1 MSATHAYDCVIIGG
15 GTAGLTAAL
24 YLLRAGKRVLV
35 IEKQVFGGQ
44 IVSSDCIENFPT
56 IARISGMEYADL
68 LVQQVL
74 DLGCDVTMEE
84 VMEIRDTQDGFETRT
99 DSGTYRSAGVILATG
114 TKHRALGLPNERE
127 LVGNGVSYCAVCDG
141 AFFRDRKVAVIG
153 GGNTALQ
160 SALFLSDLC
169 EQVYLVHRRAQ
180 FRAHQHTV
188 DAVRKRDNIQLLT
201 PYVAHCIQGGERV
214 QGLELVDPQDA
225 TNTLRLSVDG
235 IFVTIGQI
243 PQNEFVQHLV
253 RLDEQGYIAA
263 GENCVTSHPGI
274 YVAGDCRSK
283 QLRQLTTAAADGAVA
298 AMALCDY
305 LNARNV

>member
-1 MSATHAYDCVIIGG
+1 
-15 GTAGLTAAL
+15 
-24 YLLRAGKRVLV
+24 
-35 IEKQVFGGQ
+35 
-44 IVSSDCIENFPT
+44 
-56 IARISGMEYADL
+56 MEYADL

-114 TKHRALGLPNERE
+114 AKHRALGLPNERE